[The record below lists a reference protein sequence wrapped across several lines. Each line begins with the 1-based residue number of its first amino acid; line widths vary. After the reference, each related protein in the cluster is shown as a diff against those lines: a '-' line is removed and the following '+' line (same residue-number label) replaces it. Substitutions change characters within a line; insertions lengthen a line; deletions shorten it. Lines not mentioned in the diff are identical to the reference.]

1 MMNGRDKMKE
11 LNIDISVATDPSYN
25 IWVSANAGAGKT
37 HILSERV
44 IRLLVAKVAPSKIL
58 CLTYTNAA
66 ASEMKL
72 RVFKRL
78 AKWTILSDEELK
90 AELLELDDSLNI
102 EASLK
107 HARQL
112 FAKVQDTPGGLK
124 IQTIHA
130 FCQLLLHNFC
140 LEAGTQRHFTLIDD
154 NKRDELQ
161 QQALLQLMEDKF
173 FEPDID
179 ALLSIINI
187 NAFNK
192 LFKDIARDSNKFA
205 EYVTIADENYI
216 KNLLTSFDLIEINK
230 IIYQLVNRYLEY
242 FNNIKNLYGYVTY
255 DDLIYRTKN
264 LLFKANFSSWI
275 HYKLDQGIDHVL
287 VDEAQDT
294 NPMQWDIIQALITE
308 FFAGIGQ
315 QEQDRSIFAVGDEK
329 QAIYGF
335 QGSQAADFSKNGH
348 IIKYK
353 AYAAEKSY
361 SEIALKYSFRSA
373 PIILEAVDKIFS
385 KEEYYKGLTA
395 QSAPTQH
402 KPVRQEKDSY
412 IEFWD
417 EILDETHIT
426 ASRKLSKAIAQRV
439 EELINFENAQPKDI
453 LILVEK
459 RTGGF
464 CNELLFELKNKHIAV
479 AGLDKLNLY
488 NHVAIRDLC
497 ALGRFALHQYDDL
510 SLANIFKS
518 PLLGLT
524 EEDLYDVASNRT
536 YSLWQALQE
545 AAKENAKLGNI
556 VKLLKKYCCLAVKF
570 SPFEFYS
577 EVLSKDG
584 GRKKF
589 LARLGQ
595 ESSDILNEFLSL
607 CLAPKDSKNFTLH
620 SFLAQIEKGNIEIK
634 RELLSGNEVRIMT
647 VHGSKGLEAP
657 IVFIVS
663 SKWKAPSKTPGF
675 INIEDKAP
683 IFLPKTKYETPE
695 LKSIIVKQKIS
706 EQDEKKRLLY
716 VAITRA
722 KNKLFICSYNK
733 SSNKDIY
740 CWHNIIKTS
749 LELDKAKKHNWGKQN
764 IIRCYYGNQPQQ
776 KAKIDH
782 KAVDIKYFLP
792 PCLLNQ
798 AEPALI
804 LPKPLTPSGKI
815 SFIEENDVRSFLELK
830 VGQATSRDIG
840 ILKHKLLQYLPD
852 IEAGKRHSFAKDMV
866 EAFKPQLTKN
876 QKDEILSSV
885 FSFLQNEKF
894 KILFGANSRA
904 ELAIVGDVEINNK
917 THKVVGQIDRLIQL
931 ENTII
936 FCDYKTGMSPKSI
949 KNVPKE
955 HLIQMSLYYKLICK
969 YNKSK
974 KQMLPLLVYTR
985 DLKSFELDI
994 KLMEDVLRQY
1004 IQNKEIP

>member
-1 MMNGRDKMKE
+1 MMNGHASMEE
-11 LNIDISVATDPSYN
+11 LNIDRSVATDPGYN
-25 IWVSANAGAGKT
+25 IWVTANAGAGKT

-72 RVFKRL
+72 RVFRRL
-78 AKWTILSDEELK
+78 AKWAILSDEDLK
-90 AELLELDDSLNI
+90 AELLELDSKLNI

-107 HARQL
+107 YARQL

-140 LEAGTQRHFTLIDD
+140 LEAGTERHFTLIDD

-161 QQALLQLMEDKF
+161 KQALSQLLEDKF
-173 FEPDID
+173 CEPEIE

-192 LFKDIARDSNKFA
+192 LFKEIARNSNKFE
-205 EYVTIADENYI
+205 EYVAFADENYL
-216 KNLLTSFDLIEINK
+216 KNLLSNFELIEINK
-230 IIYQLVNRYLEY
+230 IIYQLASRYLSY
-242 FNNIKNLYGYVTY
+242 FNNIKKLYSYVTY

-264 LLFKANFSSWI
+264 LLYKANFSSWV

-294 NPMQWDIIQALITE
+294 NPMQWDIIQALVTE
-308 FFAGIGQ
+308 FFAGDGQ
-315 QEQDRSIFAVGDEK
+315 KEQDRSIFAVGDEK

-348 IIKYK
+348 AIKYK
-353 AYAAEKSY
+353 AYAAEKNY
-361 SEIALKYSFRSA
+361 KEIALKYSFRSA
-373 PIILEAVDKIFS
+373 PIILSAVDKIFG
-385 KEEYYKGLTA
+385 KEENYKGLTA
-395 QSAPTQH
+395 KSVPTQH
-402 KPVRQEKDSY
+402 KAVRQEKDSY

-417 EILDETHIT
+417 EILDETNIT
-426 ASRKLSKAIAQRV
+426 ASRKLSKAVAQRV
-439 EELINFENAQPKDI
+439 EELVNFENAQPKDI

-459 RTGGF
+459 RKGSF
-464 CNELLFELKNKHIAV
+464 CNELLFELKNRHIAV

-488 NHVAIRDLC
+488 NHIAIRDLC

-510 SLANIFKS
+510 ALANIFKS

-524 EEDLYDVASNRT
+524 EEDLYNIASNRT
-536 YSLWQALQE
+536 SSLWHALQE
-545 AAKENAKLGNI
+545 AGKENSKLANI
-556 VKLLKKYCCLAVKF
+556 VELLKKYCRLAIKF

-577 EVLSKDG
+577 EVLSKDS

-595 ESSDILNEFLSL
+595 ESSDVLNEFLSL
-607 CLAPKDSKNFTLH
+607 CLNPKDHKNFTLH

-634 RELLSGNEVRIMT
+634 RELLNGNEVRIMT

-657 IVFIVS
+657 IVFIVCRS
-663 SKWKAPSKTPGF
+663 WKTPGKTPGF
-675 INIEDKAP
+675 IDIEGKAP
-683 IFLPKTKYETPE
+683 IFLPKTKYTTPE
-695 LKSIIVKQKIS
+695 LKTIIDEQKIN

-722 KNKLFICSYNK
+722 KNKLFISSYNK
-733 SSNKDIY
+733 KSSNNSYD
-740 CWHNIIKTS
+740 WHNMIKTA
-749 LELDKAKKHNWGKQN
+749 LELDKTPKHIWGEQN
-764 IIRCYYGNQPQQ
+764 IIRYYYGNEPQEKPKINYTPS
-776 KAKIDH
+776 KA
-782 KAVDIKYFLP
+782 KYFLP
-792 PCLLNQ
+792 SCLLNQ
-798 AEPALI
+798 IEPALI
-804 LPKPLTPSGKI
+804 LPKPLSPSGKI
-815 SFIEENDVRSFLELK
+815 SFIEDNIVRNFLELK
-830 VGQATSRDIG
+830 EGQVTSRHIG
-840 ILKHKLLQYLPD
+840 IVKHKLLQYLPD
-852 IEAGKRHSFAKDMV
+852 IETYKRQEFAKNML
-866 EAFKPQLTKN
+866 ETFKPQLTKN
-876 QKDEILSSV
+876 QKDEIITSV

-894 KILFGANSRA
+894 NVLFGADSRA
-904 ELAIVGDVEINNK
+904 ELAIAGDVEINGK

-931 ENTII
+931 EDRII
-936 FCDYKTGMSPKSI
+936 FCDYKTGISPESI

-955 HLIQMSLYYKLICK
+955 HLIQMSLYYKLIYK
-969 YNKSK
+969 YNKNK
-974 KQMLPLLVYTR
+974 KQISPLLVYTR
-985 DLKSFELDI
+985 DLKSFELDTTF
-994 KLMEDVLRQY
+994 MEDILKQY
-1004 IQNKEIP
+1004 I